1 MQNLKRYKQLKR
13 SPKYGKLKFMND
25 PRSMPDSKVPETGVR
40 NSRFEVIS
48 LPGTTTKQSMV
59 ITQFTFIEKKQDKNR
74 PKPKLT

>member
-25 PRSMPDSKVPETGVR
+25 PRSMPDSKVPETGV
-40 NSRFEVIS
+40 IS